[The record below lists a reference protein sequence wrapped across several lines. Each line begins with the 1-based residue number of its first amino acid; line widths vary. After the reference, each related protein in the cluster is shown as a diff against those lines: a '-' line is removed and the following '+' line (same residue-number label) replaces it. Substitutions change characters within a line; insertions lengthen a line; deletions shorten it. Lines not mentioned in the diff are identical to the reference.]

1 MAKQPEIHDH
11 FTITIRNIPPI
22 LYGDVVADLAKRGI
36 TDFHHELVTDIVTFK
51 NNKQHPTTG
60 AELLE
65 PWTVENPTFTSK
77 AAGAFFK
84 ENGRTNAGLY
94 FALNKLIEK
103 GTLKKLGDKNYA
115 RNDLK
120 AIAGPKPK
128 KTTAAAKMAREYHE
142 VDHREYILRYAR
154 SHGGRLSRNKLQAH
168 FEAHGR
174 KPTSVGGALHVLIQ
188 HKMIKQLGEGE
199 YMLLA
204 KGGAKPTPVKKA
216 AAPKKKAVAPK
227 QPNGNGSAIN
237 KQPAVNSNEEVTH
250 G

>member
-36 TDFHHELVTDIVTFK
+36 TDFHHELVTDVVTFK
-51 NNKQHPTTG
+51 NNKQHATTG

-103 GTLKKLGDKNYA
+103 GTLKRLGDKNYA
-115 RNDLK
+115 RNDVK

-128 KTTAAAKMAREYHE
+128 KTTAAKIAREYHD
-142 VDHREYILRYAR
+142 VDHREFILRYAR
-154 SHGGRLSRNKLQAH
+154 SHGGRISRHKLTAH

-174 KPTSVGGALHVLIQ
+174 KPASVGGALNTLVHR
-188 HKMIKQLGEGE
+188 KMIKQLGEGE
-199 YMLLA
+199 YVLLA
-204 KGGAKPTPVKKA
+204 KSGAKPTPVKKP
-216 AAPKKKAVAPK
+216 APKKKAVGPK
-227 QPNGNGSAIN
+227 KPIGNGSAIN